1 MRKELIQEAIRLT
14 QECLMRYWQLDCEYV
29 LQYCDK
35 DVVWIGSV
43 GSQFIEG
50 WDATA
55 ADLQAAMSE
64 IKPCHLQRQ
73 EFTAVQ
79 NCGNACTVVG
89 RYLTTTDDEVGYFL
103 QAQQRCTFTW
113 ELVKGAWK
121 IKHIHV
127 SNPMGELKL
136 SEGESFVNALGEMSK
151 KYMRYRL
158 SSLRSGKRLV
168 IVDQMGTTHFMSPSE
183 VLYVMAC
190 GRGSAIYTLSGQEI
204 RANMSISDFLE
215 AAGESFIVVHR
226 SYAVNKGYISCIR
239 QYEIVMAD
247 GSQVPVPVKKYRE
260 IRESLAEIYESQE
273 KSGS

>member
-1 MRKELIQEAIRLT
+1 MVVCDNDWLT
-14 QECLMRYWQLDCEYV
+14 
-29 LQYCDK
+29 
-35 DVVWIGSV
+35 I
-43 GSQFIEG
+43 
-50 WDATA
+50 
-55 ADLQAAMSE
+55 
-64 IKPCHLQRQ
+64 
-73 EFTAVQ
+73 
-79 NCGNACTVVG
+79 G

-113 ELVKGAWK
+113 EMVKGAWK

-151 KYMRYRL
+151 KHMRYRL

-215 AAGESFIVVHR
+215 GAGESFLVVHR

-260 IRESLAEIYESQE
+260 IRESLAEIYEAQ
-273 KSGS
+273 KTSGS